1 MLGLAGSWLTVSK
14 VVTYKMV
21 RSYVEIRVPRIHL
34 GDDSDWYRGMRDE
47 INPTPAPATQR
58 PATKR
63 GIATAMVWSTTPTV
77 KIVQATG
84 IFGQH

>member
-1 MLGLAGSWLTVSK
+1 MLGLVGSWLTVSK
-14 VVTYKMV
+14 LLRMKWV

-47 INPTPAPATQR
+47 ISPTPAPAMQR

-63 GIATAMVWSTTPTV
+63 GIATAMVWSTTPIM

-84 IFGQH
+84 FSGQH